1 MIGGP
6 VYYLVQSADVI
17 PPTAT
22 PMPTAT
28 PKPTFTSTPAST
40 PTAPPTSPSRA
51 PQAILVTDAPE
62 LANEAIVDFP
72 ETVTFRLELDV
83 EEPIV
88 EATLIY
94 QLGREGCLVA
104 GTHVPVEVTGSSLE
118 WTWVMS
124 RSGNPP
130 PGAKISWHWEVTGAS
145 GNTITTPAKELTFA
159 DERFEWRTIEAQ
171 SASLSA
177 PIRLH
182 WYEGEEVGPVLLE
195 AAMAGL
201 ERLQQ
206 DTGIELQGEVQFF
219 IYADSEDMR
228 EALLYVQDWA
238 GGIAFTDYNTIL
250 IGVPPHLAETWGSS
264 TVRHELAHL
273 VINQFSLSCLGGS
286 LPNWLSEGLAVYAE
300 GEPDE
305 QTLKDIEEGIEGDLF
320 QPVRTLNGSFP
331 AQGDAAS
338 AAYSQSYSLVNYLLD
353 TYGQEKIQELLLV
366 LAGATS
372 YDAAL
377 EKVYGFNADGLEVAW
392 RKHIGAPLR
401 QIPPTPT
408 PFLAANVPT
417 VVPLNPAQSWPTP
430 LAPGAL
436 AATSAPTDSALDPG
450 RNITV
455 CGLGLVPLLLLIGLG
470 TVVITRQ
477 NLKKD

>member
-1 MIGGP
+1 MKLPPLLFLLLNGLITPLFSFSWLAQSEP
-6 VYYLVQSADVI
+6 VIIKD
-17 PPTAT
+17 
-22 PMPTAT
+22 
-28 PKPTFTSTPAST
+28 
-40 PTAPPTSPSRA
+40 
-51 PQAILVTDAPE
+51 
-62 LANEAIVDFP
+62 EAIVDFP

-94 QLGREGCLVA
+94 HLGREGCLAA
-104 GTHVPVEVTGSSLE
+104 GTQVPVEVKGSNLE

-130 PGAKISWHWEVTGAS
+130 PGAKMSWHWEVTDAS
-145 GNTITTPAKELTFA
+145 GNTITTPGKELTFA
-159 DERFEWRTIEAQ
+159 DDRFEWRTIEGKDDRH
-171 SASLSA
+171 SA

-182 WYEGEEVGPVLLE
+182 WYEGEEVGPILLE
-195 AAMAGL
+195 AAVAGL

-206 DTGIELQGEVQFF
+206 DTGIELQGEVEFF
-219 IYADSEDMR
+219 IYADSADMR

-300 GEPDE
+300 GEPDG
-305 QTLKDIEEGIEGDLF
+305 QTLKDIEEGVEEDSF
-320 QPVRTLNGSFP
+320 QPVRSLNGSFP
-331 AQGDAAS
+331 AQGEAAS
-338 AAYSQSYSLVNYLLD
+338 AAYSQSYSLVDYLLD
-353 TYGQEKIQELLLV
+353 SYGQEKMQELLLT
-366 LAGATS
+366 LAGAAG

-377 EKVYGFNADGLEVAW
+377 EQVYGFNADGLETAW
-392 RKHIGAPLR
+392 RREIGAPLR

-408 PFLAANVPT
+408 PILAANVPT
-417 VVPLNPAQSWPTP
+417 AVPLNAAQSWPTP
-430 LAPGAL
+430 PAPDAIPV
-436 AATSAPTDSALDPG
+436 TSAPVDSAPDPG
-450 RNITV
+450 QNSGI
-455 CGLGLVPLLLLIGLG
+455 CGLGLAPFLLFIGLS
-470 TVVITRQ
+470 TMAITR
-477 NLKKD
+477 NKSKKGLE